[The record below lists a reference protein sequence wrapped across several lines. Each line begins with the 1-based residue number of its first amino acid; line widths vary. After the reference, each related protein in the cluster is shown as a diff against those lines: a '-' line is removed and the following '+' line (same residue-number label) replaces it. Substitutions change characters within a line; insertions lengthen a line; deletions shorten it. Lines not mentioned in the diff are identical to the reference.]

1 MKKTY
6 CISECCKY
14 IITPAIENV
23 GWKRYLQISF
33 YEDIDFAYK
42 HLNTE
47 YVLYYKPN
55 IPIAVISVTENNTNM
70 DTGVKIAIN
79 NAELLDVP
87 CAFSSNG
94 KGFTYYNRTKS
105 SNCTITNISIDKFPT
120 PDELWQIYIKYKT
133 TNTITSKI
141 KSEINKGF
149 SRLLVGVL
157 NAGAS
162 LMLIIFRII
171 DNLFSTSVNKR
182 ILYLTDHEDYI
193 KDRNTNCCLNTDNWE
208 HYRQEET
215 QQIPIKNHIYPQ
227 VVGNV
232 WTNNNGNINVYYA
245 SINEFVSSDDIQT
258 YKQYPP
264 DFFDLVLLD
273 LDNNKGIENNH
284 YQEVLNH
291 FTDIPA
297 VAFKPQNNITQFDI
311 EYFGEPYTVDETKL
325 SISFDKEYTKKNG
338 VRTIEGKSHINN
350 CSDVESNQHALNINE
365 NLNQNTNN
373 TIKVKDII
381 NNKITV
387 NTTIMARQT
396 SFQHQIELAEDLK
409 AYLVRL
415 QENLA
420 NAAQKY
426 HDKTNSLYEAGMMD
440 EKHQVLEEY
449 MFETASRIKSIVEQ
463 INESDIPFV
472 DSWINYLE
480 GSQSIK

>member
-1 MKKTY
+1 MKKVS

-55 IPIAVISVTENNTNM
+55 IPIAVISVTEN
-70 DTGVKIAIN
+70 DTYIDMGIKTAIN
-79 NAELLDVP
+79 NAEQLDVP

-94 KGFTYYNRTKS
+94 TGFAFYNRTKR
-105 SNCTITNISIDKFPT
+105 TITNISIDKFPS

-182 ILYLTDHEDYI
+182 ILYLTDHEDYV
-193 KDRNTNCCLNTDNWE
+193 KDNNANCCLNTDNWE
-208 HYRQEET
+208 HYRQEDT
-215 QQIPIKNHIYPQ
+215 QQIPIKNHIYPK
-227 VVGNV
+227 VTGNV

-245 SINEFVSSDDIQT
+245 SINEFVSSDGIQT

-264 DFFDLVLLD
+264 DFFDLVLLN

-291 FTDIPA
+291 FTDIPQ
-297 VAFKPQNNITQFDI
+297 VAFKPQNNITQFDV
-311 EYFGEPYTVDETKL
+311 EYFGGPYIVDETQL
-325 SISFDKEYTKKNG
+325 SISSDKEYTKEND
-338 VRTIEGKSHINN
+338 VSTIESKLDINN
-350 CSDVESNQHALNINE
+350 CSDLESYQHALNINE
-365 NLNQNTNN
+365 NLNHNTNN
-373 TIKVKDII
+373 TIKVKNII

>member
-6 CISECCKY
+6 CISECCKC
-14 IITPAIENV
+14 IITPVIEDV

-55 IPIAVISVTENNTNM
+55 IPIAVISVTENNTNI
-70 DTGVKIAIN
+70 DTGLKTAIN
-79 NAELLDVP
+79 NAELLDIP

-94 KGFTYYNRTKS
+94 KGFAFYNRTKG
-105 SNCTITNISIDKFPT
+105 TITNISIDKFPS

-149 SRLLVGVL
+149 SRLLVGLL
-157 NAGAS
+157 NAS
-162 LMLIIFRII
+162 VNIISIIFRIL
-171 DNLFSTSVNKR
+171 DNLFSTSTDKR
-182 ILYLTDHEDYI
+182 ILYLADRKNDI
-193 KDRNTNCCLNTDNWE
+193 KDSDVDYWQNTENEIHNI
-208 HYRQEET
+208 QEEDG
-215 QQIPIKNHIYPQ
+215 QSIDIRQYPSHPQ
-227 VVGNV
+227 NV
-232 WTNNNGNINVYYA
+232 WINNKGNISVYQT
-245 SINEFVSSDDIQT
+245 SMDEFVGLDKSPA
-258 YKQYPP
+258 YKQYPS
-264 DFFDLVLLD
+264 DFFDLLLLD
-273 LDNNKGIENNH
+273 INKKETTESEL
-284 YQEVLNH
+284 YQAMLNH
-291 FTDIPA
+291 FTDIPQ
-297 VAFKPQNNITQFDI
+297 VAFKPQNNITNFDI
-311 EYFGEPYTVDETKL
+311 EYFGEPYIVDETKL
-325 SISFDKEYTKKNG
+325 SISSEKEYSKENG
-338 VRTIEGKSHINN
+338 VNTIESKPHINN
-350 CSDVESNQHALNINE
+350 CSDVECYQHALNINE
-365 NLNQNTNN
+365 NPNHNTNN
-373 TIKVKDII
+373 TIKVKNII

-387 NTTIMARQT
+387 KATIMARQT

-409 AYLVRL
+409 AYLIRL

-449 MFETASRIKSIVEQ
+449 MFETVSRIKSIVEQ

-480 GSQSIK
+480 ESQSIK

>member
-105 SNCTITNISIDKFPT
+105 SNCTITNISIDNFPT
-120 PDELWQIYIKYKT
+120 PDELWQIYLNYK
-133 TNTITSKI
+133 NTKAITL
-141 KSEINKGF
+141 EIESVNNNGF
-149 SRLLVGVL
+149 TRLLVGLL
-157 NAGAS
+157 NAS
-162 LMLIIFRII
+162 VNIISIIFRIL
-171 DNLFSTSVNKR
+171 DNLFSTSTDKR
-182 ILYLTDHEDYI
+182 ILYLADRKNDIQDSDVDYWQ
-193 KDRNTNCCLNTDNWE
+193 NTENEIHNI
-208 HYRQEET
+208 QEEDG
-215 QQIPIKNHIYPQ
+215 QSIDIRQYPGHPQ
-227 VVGNV
+227 NV
-232 WTNNNGNINVYYA
+232 WINNKGNISVYQT
-245 SINEFVSSDDIQT
+245 SMDEFVGLDKSPA
-258 YKQYPP
+258 YKQYPS
-264 DFFDLVLLD
+264 DFFDLLLLD
-273 LDNNKGIENNH
+273 INKKETTESEL
-284 YQEVLNH
+284 YQAMLNH
-291 FTDIPA
+291 FTDTLQ
-297 VAFKPQNNITQFDI
+297 VAIKLQNNITQFDK
-311 EYFGEPYTVDETKL
+311 EYFGEPHIIDTTKL
-325 SISFDKEYTKKNG
+325 PVSSNKDYTKKND
-338 VRTIEGKSHINN
+338 VSTIESKSHINN
-350 CSDVESNQHALNINE
+350 YSDEPYQHTISVNE
-365 NLNQNTNN
+365 NLNHNTNN
-373 TIKVKDII
+373 TIKIKNII
-381 NNKITV
+381 NNKITI

-409 AYLVRL
+409 AYLIRL
-415 QENLA
+415 QENLD
-420 NAAQKY
+420 NAAKKY
-426 HDKTNSLYEAGMMD
+426 HDKTNSLYDAGMMD

-449 MFETASRIKSIVEQ
+449 MFETVSRIKSIVEQ

-480 GSQSIK
+480 ESQSIK

>member
-1 MKKTY
+1 MNLKSSINKI
-6 CISECCKY
+6 CEQIV
-14 IITPAIENV
+14 TPALKRS
-23 GWKRYLQISF
+23 GWCRESQISF
-33 YEDIDFAYK
+33 YKDIYFLDK
-42 HLNTE
+42 RLDTE

-55 IPIAVISVTENNTNM
+55 IPIAVISVTGN
-70 DTGVKIAIN
+70 DTYIDMGIKTAIN
-79 NAELLDVP
+79 NAEQLDVP

-94 KGFTYYNRTKS
+94 TGFAFYNRTKG
-105 SNCTITNISIDKFPT
+105 TITNISIDKFPS

-149 SRLLVGVL
+149 SRLLVGLL
-157 NAGAS
+157 NAGV
-162 LMLIIFRII
+162 IIFRII

-182 ILYLTDHEDYI
+182 ILYLTDHEDYV
-193 KDRNTNCCLNTDNWE
+193 KDNNANCCLNTDNWE
-208 HYRQEET
+208 HYRQEDT
-215 QQIPIKNHIYPQ
+215 QQIPIKNHIYPK
-227 VVGNV
+227 VTGNV

-245 SINEFVSSDDIQT
+245 SINEFVSSDGIQT

-264 DFFDLVLLD
+264 DFFDLVLLN

-291 FTDIPA
+291 FTDIPQ
-297 VAFKPQNNITQFDI
+297 VAFKPQNNITQFDV
-311 EYFGEPYTVDETKL
+311 EYFGDPYIVDETQL
-325 SISFDKEYTKKNG
+325 SISSDKEYTKEND
-338 VRTIEGKSHINN
+338 VSTIESKLHINN
-350 CSDVESNQHALNINE
+350 CSDLESYQNALNINE
-365 NLNQNTNN
+365 NLNHNTNN
-373 TIKVKDII
+373 TIKVKNII

>member
-1 MKKTY
+1 MRTKLVVKRI
-6 CISECCKY
+6 CEQ
-14 IITPAIENV
+14 IITPSLQKN
-23 GWKRYLQISF
+23 GWNRELQISF
-33 YEDIDFAYK
+33 CGDADFTYK
-42 HLNTE
+42 YLNTS
-47 YVLYYKPN
+47 YVLYYTPD
-55 IPIAVISVTENNTNM
+55 IPIAVISITENNTNI
-70 DTGVKIAIN
+70 DAGLKTAIN
-79 NAELLDVP
+79 NAKLLDVP

-94 KGFTYYNRTKS
+94 MGFAFYNRTKLS
-105 SNCTITNISIDKFPT
+105 EYAKTNISIDRFPT
-120 PDELWQIYIKYKT
+120 PNELWQIYIRYKT

-141 KSEINKGF
+141 KTEINKGF
-149 SRLLVGVL
+149 FRLLVGLL

-162 LMLIIFRII
+162 LMSIIFKII
-171 DNLFSTSVNKR
+171 ENLFSTSVNKR
-182 ILYLTDHEDYI
+182 ILYLTDREDYI
-193 KDRNTNCCLNTDNWE
+193 GDRNAICCLNTDKWD
-208 HYRQEET
+208 HKRQEET
-215 QQIPIKNHIYPQ
+215 QQMPIENHIYPK
-227 VVGNV
+227 VTGNV

-245 SINEFVSSDDIQT
+245 SINEFVRPDGIQT
-258 YKQYPP
+258 YKQYTP
-264 DFFDLVLLD
+264 DFFDLVLLN

-291 FTDIPA
+291 FTDIPQ

-311 EYFGEPYTVDETKL
+311 EYFGDPYIVDETQL
-325 SISFDKEYTKKNG
+325 SISSDKEYTKEND
-338 VRTIEGKSHINN
+338 VSTIESKLHINN
-350 CSDVESNQHALNINE
+350 CSDLESYQHALNINE
-365 NLNQNTNN
+365 NLNHNTNN
-373 TIKVKDII
+373 TIKVKNII
-381 NNKITV
+381 NNKITI

-480 GSQSIK
+480 ESQSIK